1 MHIQKNSAIEKRMI
15 ITDNKLNKVFEE
27 KKNKV
32 NACSHWI
39 ETILIHECQL
49 ECQHV
54 STGLRNRYT
63 LVG

>member
-1 MHIQKNSAIEKRMI
+1 MHISKNSTIKKRMI

-32 NACSHWI
+32 NACPPWI

-54 STGLRNRYT
+54 STGLRNR
-63 LVG
+63 